1 MAFTDWYTYRLVDL
15 DGNVIRETLDGVSG
29 GSVDGNVSTA
39 IRWTGSVNLEAPPDW
54 DLWRTRLQPVY
65 HRSDRDDEVVGTFHA
80 RPETWTRDRNRH
92 ATSLALY
99 DLTIHP
105 QEDEIAQVW
114 TETAGAVVTTR
125 VQSILAGIG
134 LRTSVTPSS
143 ETLRRDLVFEDTV
156 TKLRVINDM
165 LDAAGFFSLH
175 VNNLGQ
181 FQVRPY
187 VPPQQRPVVY
197 SFAQRVDAEHTAA
210 ASGEYPQTLPNKVI
224 GKAPGDGDAPDLV
237 SIAEDLQDFLETGVW
252 RSRTYDGL
260 EATSQGTL
268 DLQTARLLT
277 TARDTSTVVDR
288 ELLPRPL
295 QINDVVSDD
304 TGSRYVVETIRR
316 TLASGQVM
324 QVGMRQVK
332 ESA

>member
-1 MAFTDWYTYRLVDL
+1 MAFQDWYTYRLVDL
-15 DGNVIRETLDGVSG
+15 DGNVVRDRLEGISG
-29 GSVDGNVSTA
+29 GVLDGNVATP
-39 IRWTGSVNLEAPPDW
+39 IRWTGSVNLEAPPAW
-54 DLWRTRLQPVY
+54 DLWRTRLQPIY

-80 RPETWTRDRNRH
+80 RPETWSMDRNRH

-105 QEDEIAQVW
+105 QEDEITNVW
-114 TETAGAVVTTR
+114 TETSGAVVTDR
-125 VQSILAGIG
+125 VQAILSGIG

-143 ETLRRDLVFEDTV
+143 ETLRRDLVFEETV
-156 TKLRVINDM
+156 TKLRVINDL
-165 LDAAGFFSLH
+165 LDAAGFFALH

-197 SFAQRVDAEHTAA
+197 SFAQRLGAEHTATVT
-210 ASGEYPQTLPNKVI
+210 GEYPQTLPNRVI

-237 SIAEDLQDFLETGVW
+237 SVAEDAADFAETGVW

-260 EATSQGTL
+260 EATSQSTL
-268 DLQTARLLT
+268 DLQTARLLA

-295 QINDVVSDD
+295 AINDVTADD
-304 TGSRYVVETIRR
+304 TGARFTVETIRR

-324 QVGMRQVK
+324 QVGMREVK
-332 ESA
+332 A